1 MKSIAAYA
9 TQSRKL
15 VDITDCTLWKLL
27 MQLTDIVLHTVWGDI
42 NLHILTHYGL
52 VMLYG
57 NIDLGQNWLR

>member
-9 TQSRKL
+9 TESRML

-27 MQLTDIVLHTVWGDI
+27 MQLTDIALHTVWGDI

-52 VMLYG
+52 VMFYG